1 MTIDELRKLQIRQA
15 DPLIYA
21 EAKERWDAI
30 AKPVDGLGELEK
42 IICRI
47 ASARGTV
54 CPEIAKKAL
63 VILCADNGIVAEGVS
78 QCGQDVTFDVAA
90 LLGKGNS
97 AVCAMAEGYGLDVLT
112 VDVGM
117 HADAV
122 PEGVLDRKIANGTED
137 FLREPAM
144 TEAACL
150 RGIQVG
156 MDLAAHLAEQGYD
169 LIATGEMG
177 IGNTTTSTALLC
189 ALTGVDP
196 AGVVGR
202 GAGLTDEGLERKRQ
216 VIREGLRRHFRRE
229 DERDLREDGRD
240 LREDGRDLPE
250 DERALEALRRVGGLD
265 LAGLAGMFIGG
276 SLHGIPVVIAGL
288 ISGAAALAAEQL
300 KKGCRDF
307 MIASHLGREAGMEV
321 ILERLGLKAVLHAD
335 LALGEGSGAVLL
347 LPMLDM
353 AMSLYRNGTRFD
365 ETGIARYERYPS

>member
-1 MTIDELRKLQIRQA
+1 MTIDELRKWKIRQA

-42 IICRI
+42 LICRI

-54 CPEIAKKAL
+54 NPEIAKKVL
-63 VILCADNGIVAEGVS
+63 VVLCADNGIVAEGIS
-78 QCGQDVTFDVAA
+78 QSGQAVTFDVAA
-90 LLGKGNS
+90 LLGKGKS
-97 AVCAMAEGYGLDVLT
+97 AVCAMAEGYGLDILT

-122 PEGVLDRKIANGTED
+122 PEGVLDRKIANGTGD
-137 FLREPAM
+137 FLKEPAM
-144 TEAACL
+144 TAEACL
-150 RGIQVG
+150 SGIQAG
-156 MDLAAHLAEQGYD
+156 MDLAAYCAGQGYD

-189 ALTGVDP
+189 ALTGIDP

-202 GAGLTDEGLERKRQ
+202 GAGLTEEGLERKRQ
-216 VIREGLRRHFRRE
+216 VIREGLRRHFQGTE
-229 DERDLREDGRD
+229 E
-240 LREDGRDLPE
+240 RDLPE
-250 DERALEALRRVGGLD
+250 DERTLEALRRVGGLD
-265 LAGLAGMFIGG
+265 LAGLAGVFIGG
-276 SLHGIPVVIAGL
+276 ALHGIPVVIDGL
-288 ISGAAALAAEQL
+288 ISGAAALAAEHL

-307 MIASHLGREAGMEV
+307 MIASHLGREAGMKV
-321 ILERLGLKAVLHAD
+321 ILDRLGLTAVLHAD

-353 AMSLYRNGTRFD
+353 AMSLYRNGIRFD
-365 ETGIARYERYPS
+365 ETGIARYRRIPS